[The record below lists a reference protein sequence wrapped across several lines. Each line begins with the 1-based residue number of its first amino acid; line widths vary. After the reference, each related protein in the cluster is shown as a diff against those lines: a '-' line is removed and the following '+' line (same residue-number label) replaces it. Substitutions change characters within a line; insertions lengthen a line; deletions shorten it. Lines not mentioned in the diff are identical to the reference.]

1 MCRRETDR
9 QTDRQTE
16 RQTGGVSHET
26 LFILSG
32 NATYNLTVLLKCC
45 FSMHSVVGSSSP
57 DQLES
62 VMKMIISYLKEL

>member
-1 MCRRETDR
+1 M
-9 QTDRQTE
+9 
-16 RQTGGVSHET
+16 SHET

-32 NATYNLTVLLKCC
+32 NAAYNLTVLLKCC

-62 VMKMIISYLKEL
+62 VMKIIISYLKEL